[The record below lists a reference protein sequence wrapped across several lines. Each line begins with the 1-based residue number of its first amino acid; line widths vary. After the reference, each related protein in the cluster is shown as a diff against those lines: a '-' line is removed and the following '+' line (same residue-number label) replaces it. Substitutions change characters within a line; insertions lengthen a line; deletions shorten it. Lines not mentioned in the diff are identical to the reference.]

1 LNERSFTR
9 FPPLFLLPSV
19 HEKSILGRPL
29 QRRVAFLEPLLPV
42 PKATRGPKIH
52 SSPEI
57 LNHLRG
63 DELPDGQAFGSLMR
77 LFRQSNFV
85 VSQ

>member
-1 LNERSFTR
+1 MSAHSLASLLCSSSL
-9 FPPLFLLPSV
+9 LFMRKAYQADLSNA
-19 HEKSILGRPL
+19 EWTC
-29 QRRVAFLEPLLPV
+29 LEPLLPV
-42 PKATRGPKIH
+42 PKATGDPKIH
-52 SSPEI
+52 SSPDI

-63 DELPDGQAFGSLMR
+63 DELPDGQAFASLRR